1 MSKILTRTLT
11 AVLCVIMVLG
21 AASSGSPYEVAE
33 ARTIFDI
40 EDELK
45 AYKSELANVQAELA
59 TITKNIAELEGKSG
73 QTAELLV
80 QYQAEIEALEAEII
94 LRNGTMESY
103 DLKRAQV
110 ISEIAIIREDYE
122 YRMAMYKKLMQFI
135 YENSDANSFELLFS
149 SDNFSDFLTRRD
161 HYNDIMNAANALLK
175 EIEISISD
183 LEANEI
189 ELAETQE
196 KYNEYLVELN
206 RAKLE
211 MSKKKKEF
219 ETIAAELNLNS
230 GELSEKY
237 KEKNARLVEIKEKI
251 KKLEEERKKYYS
263 STAKFI
269 WPVKTSSYRVTSQYG
284 WRGDPFGKPTTE
296 YHKGIDIACSRG
308 TPIIA
313 VKDGVVTRA
322 SWNGGYGECIIIY
335 HGDGISSLYAHLDNS
350 GKNGSLPY
358 KGNNGKPTYHVKAG
372 DAVKAGQV
380 IGYVGTT
387 GRSTGY
393 HLHFGV
399 IDTKTYTSL
408 GGNYVNPNDYLPDG
422 YYTKKNPKK

>member
-1 MSKILTRTLT
+1 MSKFLLRSF
-11 AVLCVIMVLG
+11 AVILCVALTLG
-21 AASSGSPYEVAE
+21 ALSFSEPAEVQA
-33 ARTIFDI
+33 AKTIFDI
-40 EDELK
+40 ENELK

-59 TITKNIAELEGKSG
+59 AITKNIAELEGKSG

-110 ISEIAIIREDYE
+110 ISDIAVIREDYE

-135 YENSDANSFELLFS
+135 YENSEVNSFELLFS

-161 HYNDIMNAANALLK
+161 HYNDIMNAANNLLK
-175 EIEISISD
+175 EIEISIAD

-196 KYNEYLVELN
+196 KYNDYLVVLN

-211 MSKKKKEF
+211 MNKKKKEF

-230 GELSEKY
+230 GELSEQY

-308 TPIIA
+308 VPVVA

-322 SWNGGYGECIIIY
+322 SWNGGYGECVIIY

-350 GKNGSLPY
+350 GKNGNLPY
-358 KGNNGKPTYHVKAG
+358 KGSNGKPTYHVKVG

-399 IDTKTYTSL
+399 IDTNTYTNL
-408 GGNYVNPNDYLPDG
+408 GGNYVNPNKSLPDG
-422 YYTKKNPKK
+422 YYTKKNSK

>member
-1 MSKILTRTLT
+1 MSKIIKGSL
-11 AVLCVIMVLG
+11 MVLLCAILVLS
-21 AASSGSPYEVAE
+21 AASVSAPSETAE
-33 ARTIFDI
+33 AKTIFDI
-40 EDELK
+40 ENELK
-45 AYKSELANVQAELA
+45 AYKAELANVQAELA
-59 TITKNIAELEGKSG
+59 EITKNIAELEGKSG

-80 QYQAEIEALEAEII
+80 QYQAEIEALDAEII

-110 ISEIAIIREDYE
+110 ISEIAIIQEDYE
-122 YRMAMYKKLMQFI
+122 YRLLMYKKLMQFI
-135 YENSDANSFELLFS
+135 YENSDVNSFELLFS

-161 HYNDIMNAANALLK
+161 HYNDIMNAANTLMK
-175 EIEISISD
+175 EIEISIAD

-196 KYNEYLVELN
+196 KYNDYLIELN

-211 MSKKKKEF
+211 LDKKKKEF
-219 ETIAAELNLNS
+219 ETIAAELNINS
-230 GELSEKY
+230 GELSEIY

-263 STAKFI
+263 STAKYI

-284 WRGDPFGKPTTE
+284 WRGDPFGLPKTE

-308 TPIIA
+308 TPVIA
-313 VKDGVVTRA
+313 VKDGIVTRA
-322 SWNGGYGECIIIY
+322 SWNGGYGECIVIY
-335 HGDGISSLYAHLDNS
+335 HGDGNSSLYAHLDNS
-350 GKNGSLPY
+350 GKNGDLPY
-358 KGNNGKPTYHVKAG
+358 KGSNGKPTYCVKVG

-380 IGYVGTT
+380 IAYVGTT

-399 IDTKTYTSL
+399 IDTNTYTSL
-408 GGNYVNPNDYLPDG
+408 GGNYVNPNKYLPDG
-422 YYTKKNPKK
+422 YYTKKDSK

>member
-1 MSKILTRTLT
+1 MSKIIFRSV
-11 AVLCVIMVLG
+11 AIVLCFVITLG
-21 AASSGSPYEVAE
+21 ALSFSEPAEVQA
-33 ARTIFDI
+33 AKTIFDI
-40 EDELK
+40 ENELK
-45 AYKSELANVQAELA
+45 QYKAELANVQAELA
-59 TITKNIAELEGKSG
+59 AITKNIAELEGKSG

-110 ISEIAIIREDYE
+110 ISEIAVIREDYE
-122 YRMAMYKKLMQFI
+122 YRMSMYKKLMQFI
-135 YENSDANSFELLFS
+135 YENSEVNSFELLFS

-161 HYNDIMNAANALLK
+161 HYNDIMNAANMLLK
-175 EIEISISD
+175 DIEISISD

-196 KYNEYLVELN
+196 KYNDYLVELN

-211 MSKKKKEF
+211 MNKKKKEF

-230 GELSEKY
+230 GELSEQY

-263 STAKFI
+263 STAAFI

-308 TPIIA
+308 VPVVA

-322 SWNGGYGECIIIY
+322 SWNGGYGECVVIY

-350 GKNGSLPY
+350 GKNGNLPY
-358 KGNNGKPTYHVKAG
+358 KGDNGKPTYHVKVG

-399 IDTKTYTSL
+399 IDTNTYTNL
-408 GGNYVNPNDYLPDG
+408 GGNYVNPNKYLPDG
-422 YYTKKNPKK
+422 YYTKKESK

>member
-1 MSKILTRTLT
+1 MLKLIKKSL
-11 AVLCVIMVLG
+11 MVLLCMILVFG
-21 AASSGSPYEVAE
+21 AASTGKPYEVAE

-40 EDELK
+40 ENELK
-45 AYKSELANVQAELA
+45 AYKSELSKVQAELA
-59 TITKNIAELEGKSG
+59 EITKNIAELEGKSG

-80 QYQAEIEALEAEII
+80 QYQAEIEALDAEIT
-94 LRNGTMESY
+94 LRRGTMESY

-110 ISEIAIIREDYE
+110 ISEIAIIQEDYE
-122 YRMAMYKKLMQFI
+122 YRLSMYKKLMQFI
-135 YENSDANSFELLFS
+135 YENSDVNSFELLFS

-161 HYNDIMNAANALLK
+161 HYNDIMNAANTLMK
-175 EIEISISD
+175 EIEVSIAD

-196 KYNEYLVELN
+196 KYNDYLIELN

-211 MSKKKKEF
+211 MDKKKKEF

-284 WRGDPFGKPTTE
+284 WRGDPFGLPKTE

-308 TPIIA
+308 TPIVA
-313 VKDGVVTRA
+313 VKDGIVTRA
-322 SWNGGYGECIIIY
+322 SWNGGYGECVVIY
-335 HGDGISSLYAHLDNS
+335 HGDGTSSLYAHCDNS
-350 GKNGSLPY
+350 GKNGNLPY
-358 KGNNGKPTYHVKAG
+358 KGNNGKPTYHVKVG

-380 IGYVGTT
+380 IAYVGTT

-399 IDTKTYTSL
+399 IDTNTYTSL
-408 GGNYVNPNDYLPDG
+408 GGNYVDPNKYLPDG
-422 YYTKKNPKK
+422 YYTKKTSK

>member
-1 MSKILTRTLT
+1 
-11 AVLCVIMVLG
+11 
-21 AASSGSPYEVAE
+21 
-33 ARTIFDI
+33 
-40 EDELK
+40 
-45 AYKSELANVQAELA
+45 
-59 TITKNIAELEGKSG
+59 
-73 QTAELLV
+73 
-80 QYQAEIEALEAEII
+80 
-94 LRNGTMESY
+94 
-103 DLKRAQV
+103 
-110 ISEIAIIREDYE
+110 
-122 YRMAMYKKLMQFI
+122 
-135 YENSDANSFELLFS
+135 
-149 SDNFSDFLTRRD
+149 
-161 HYNDIMNAANALLK
+161 
-175 EIEISISD
+175 
-183 LEANEI
+183 
-189 ELAETQE
+189 
-196 KYNEYLVELN
+196 N

-284 WRGDPFGKPTTE
+284 WRGDPFGKPKTE

-322 SWNGGYGECIIIY
+322 KWNGGYGECIIIY